1 MSEEDWGFALPAFN
15 AEDALQR
22 LRRDARELGLTERS
36 GVFER
41 KGVAIAKF
49 VLSDGVLTAAVVK
62 KPQRGGP
69 EWLNKTLK
77 SGAEVRDFSAELK
90 KKLSAWSDHDE

>member
-1 MSEEDWGFALPAFN
+1 MTEDWGFAPPPFN

-22 LRRDARELGLTERS
+22 LRRDAREMGLTERA

-41 KGVAIAKF
+41 KGLAIAKF
-49 VLSDGVLTAAVVK
+49 QLADGVLAAAVVK
-62 KPQRGGP
+62 KPQRSGP
-69 EWLNKTLK
+69 DWQSKTLK

>member
-1 MSEEDWGFALPAFN
+1 MSEDWGFAPPPFN

-22 LRRDARELGLTERS
+22 LRRDARDMGLAERA

-41 KGVAIAKF
+41 KGLAIAK
-49 VLSDGVLTAAVVK
+49 VLLTDGVLTAAVVK
-62 KPQRGGP
+62 KPQRSGP
-69 EWLNKTLK
+69 DWQTKTLK